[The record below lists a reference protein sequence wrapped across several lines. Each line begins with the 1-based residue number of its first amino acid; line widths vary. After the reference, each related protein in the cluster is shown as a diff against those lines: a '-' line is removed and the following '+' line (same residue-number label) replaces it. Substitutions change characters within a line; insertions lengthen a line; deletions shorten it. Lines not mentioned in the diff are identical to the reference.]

1 MTKYKQYMLT
11 ALMAVTVATGI
22 QLGTISTV
30 QAEDARSMP
39 TSLSERMKK
48 IAMEQRETDLELRK
62 AQEEALKQ
70 QENVLKQQEK

>member
-11 ALMAVTVATGI
+11 SLMAVTVATGI

-39 TSLSERMKK
+39 TLSERMKK
-48 IAMEQRETDLELRK
+48 IAMYFYCFYCSRSTYC
-62 AQEEALKQ
+62 
-70 QENVLKQQEK
+70 

>member
-11 ALMAVTVATGI
+11 SLMAVTVATGI

-39 TSLSERMKK
+39 TLSERMKK

>member
-1 MTKYKQYMLT
+1 MLT

-39 TSLSERMKK
+39 TLSERMKK
-48 IAMEQRETDLELRK
+48 IAMYFYCFYCSRSTYC
-62 AQEEALKQ
+62 
-70 QENVLKQQEK
+70 